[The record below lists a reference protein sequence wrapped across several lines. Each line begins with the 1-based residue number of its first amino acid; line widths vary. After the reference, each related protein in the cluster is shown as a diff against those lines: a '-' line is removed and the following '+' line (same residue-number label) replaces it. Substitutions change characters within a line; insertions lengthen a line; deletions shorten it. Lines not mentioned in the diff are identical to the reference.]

1 MGTRHDLSMLV
12 GFALFQVWVTLCFFT
27 PQLFPD
33 QAGDWHVYEKSL
45 LVSVIALVPCALFHT
60 RVAPLLRRPATRWA
74 LATCAGLG
82 TLLIPLSLRSDGVG
96 LALSLAAAVLTGVAS
111 GLLNLAWCQEFAE
124 RGGPEDFTLS
134 VVTSSIIIYV
144 VTNLA
149 YTPAVSPW
157 ALLALSVAIP
167 FVAAGLLVV
176 RRDGP
181 GSYTQ
186 LATPLVVSSR
196 RGFVVRLC
204 VGIFVIS
211 FADEFLR
218 NVYLD
223 GSDLSF
229 YASQVNLVI
238 LLFKVAISVLVVSD
252 IRRGRRDDFSFLYR
266 ASFLLALIAALL
278 LPYAYETTDVAYA
291 ITNCGA
297 FLFKLTVL
305 LATLELCARHEAPA
319 VLVFAIVR
327 AVWSLDLLLGSTLFS
342 VGTLLVGGPLA
353 TSEYAGALSVTLA
366 VLIAVAYLFV
376 FTTEDGPLA
385 RLRRQPAGA
394 GDAEDARGGAGA
406 QAAGAGAQTGVR
418 AAGSTGPVGIAG
430 DSASGWPA
438 QAAGSSGAESRG
450 ARETDALCDELAD
463 RGRLSA
469 REIDV
474 LRLLA
479 RGRTTA
485 RIEAELG
492 ISSNTVNT
500 HVRHVFQKLGVHSR
514 QELLDLLERAAETGG
529 LDDWPAGLR

>member
-33 QAGDWHVYEKSL
+33 QSADWHVYEKSL
-45 LVSVIALVPCALFHT
+45 LVSVIVLIPCALVHT
-60 RVAPLLRRPATRWA
+60 QVAPLLRRRLTRWA
-74 LATCAGLG
+74 LAVCAGLG
-82 TLLIPLSLRSDGVG
+82 TLLIPLSLRADGLG
-96 LALSLAAAVLTGVAS
+96 LALSLAAAILTGVAN

-124 RGGPEDFTLS
+124 RGGPEDFALS

-157 ALLALSVAIP
+157 ALLALSVLTP
-167 FVAAGLLVV
+167 LVATGLLVV
-176 RRDGP
+176 RRTGP
-181 GSYTQ
+181 SSYAQ

-229 YASQVNLVI
+229 YASQINLVI
-238 LLFKVAISVLVVSD
+238 LLLKVAVSVLVVSD
-252 IRRGRRDDFSFLYR
+252 IRRGRRDDFSFLFR

-278 LPYAYETTDVAYA
+278 LPYAHETADVAYA

-305 LATLELCARHEAPA
+305 LATLELCARHAAPA
-319 VLVFAIVR
+319 VLVFAVVR

-342 VGTLLVGGPLA
+342 VGTLVAGGPLA
-353 TSEYAGALSVTLA
+353 TSAYAGALSITLA

-385 RLRRQPAGA
+385 RLRRQPSDPGPEGATGLRGPAGEGDARAEGGDGEGAHTGTRVADDEAGA
-394 GDAEDARGGAGA
+394 GDGEA
-406 QAAGAGAQTGVR
+406 T
-418 AAGSTGPVGIAG
+418 P
-430 DSASGWPA
+430 
-438 QAAGSSGAESRG
+438 
-450 ARETDALCDELAD
+450 ETTSEIDALCGELAD

-514 QELLDLLERAAETGG
+514 QELLDLLERAGEAGG